1 MLYVIFYNIF
11 SSDIFKN
18 SLKFNY
24 NFSNFTAY
32 VNTTFRVDPNSNQLC
47 NLVEKQNACF
57 VINYSRIESL
67 GMSTRN
73 INCQYKMNSNYITFG
88 TLK

>member
-47 NLVEKQNACF
+47 NLVKKRLLCDQLLE
-57 VINYSRIESL
+57 SRIPRYEHEKYQL
-67 GMSTRN
+67 P
-73 INCQYKMNSNYITFG
+73 I
-88 TLK
+88 

>member
-18 SLKFNY
+18 SLKLNY

-32 VNTTFRVDPNSNQLC
+32 VNTTFRVDPYSNQLY
-47 NLVEKQNACF
+47 NLVEKRLLCDQLLE
-57 VINYSRIESL
+57 SRIPRYEHEKYQL
-67 GMSTRN
+67 P
-73 INCQYKMNSNYITFG
+73 I
-88 TLK
+88 